1 MNTLRTV
8 AAILITGTLIAL
20 LFTWV
25 WLRRIATFIGAVGFP
40 IVAFRLW
47 SSGQTAAAVVCLSLA
62 VASAWLFVRGY
73 KPKIELLMLRHA
85 LYQKLLTLLRP
96 YA

>member
-8 AAILITGTLIAL
+8 VAILITGTLIAL
-20 LFTWV
+20 LFAWV

-40 IVAFRLW
+40 IVAFQLW
-47 SSGQTAAAVVCLSLA
+47 SSGQPTAAVVCLALA
-62 VASAWLFVRGY
+62 VASVWLLVRGY